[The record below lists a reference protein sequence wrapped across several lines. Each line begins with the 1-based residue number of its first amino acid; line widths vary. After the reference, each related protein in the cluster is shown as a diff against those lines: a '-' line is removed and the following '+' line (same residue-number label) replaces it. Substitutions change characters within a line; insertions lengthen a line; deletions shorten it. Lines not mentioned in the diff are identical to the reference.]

1 MQAFITIAGIEPD
14 AGGPSRSVPSL
25 ARHLVEHGV
34 SVRLKS
40 VGNEAVPAA
49 DGGYCLELYRHSGS
63 QLSKLKAI
71 GRLSRDLDAE
81 LRAAAGSCLVH
92 DQGLWLASNHAV
104 VQVARKSGT
113 PLIITPR
120 GMLEPWS
127 LNHKAFKKK
136 IAWQLYQKKDLHQA
150 RLFHATSL
158 QEARNIREL
167 GFRQPVAVIPNGVD
181 LPPLRERKAPENG
194 MKTILFLSR
203 VHAKKGLLNLVAAW
217 KQIAEPGW
225 RVVIAGPDEAN
236 HKCEVEAAIRQAGL
250 QDFFQFIGPVS
261 DAAKWD
267 LYFQADLFVLPS
279 FSENFG
285 IVIVEALACGVPVL
299 TTTGTPW
306 QELATHD
313 CGWWIDVGVAPL
325 AEALREAIRL
335 SDDERGAMGR
345 RGRNLVRNAY
355 SWDKVG
361 REMAAVYSWVLG
373 RGAKPDSVVG
383 F

>member
-34 SVRLKS
+34 GVRLKS

-49 DGGYCLELYRHSGS
+49 DGGYSLELYRHSAS
-63 QLSKLKAI
+63 QLSKFKAI
-71 GRLSRDLDAE
+71 GRLSRELGAE

-150 RLFHATSL
+150 QLFHATSL
-158 QEARNIREL
+158 QEARNIRAL

-181 LPPLRERKAPENG
+181 LPPLRERTTAANG
-194 MKTILFLSR
+194 LKTILFLSR
-203 VHAKKGLLNLVAAW
+203 VHAKKGLLNLVRAW
-217 KQIAEPGW
+217 KEVAQPGW

-236 HKCEVEAAIRQAGL
+236 HRSEVEEAIREAGL
-250 QDFFQFIGPVS
+250 QGSFQFVGPVA

-267 LYFQADLFVLPS
+267 WYFRADLFVLPT

-285 IVIVEALACGVPVL
+285 IVVAEALACGVPVL

-306 QELATHD
+306 QELVTHD
-313 CGWWIDVGVAPL
+313 CGWWVEVGAAPL
-325 AEALREAIRL
+325 ADALREAIRL
-335 SDDERGAMGR
+335 SDDERSAMGR
-345 RGRNLVRNAY
+345 RGRSLVQDAY
-355 SWDKVG
+355 SWDRVG
-361 REMAAVYSWVLG
+361 REMAAVYAWVLG
-373 RGAKPDSVVG
+373 RGAKPGSVVS